1 MLTAKQ
7 TNMIAKD
14 TEQTN
19 TQYPIVSPLAVRLSR
34 NISMRRHFLGLTQA
48 QLAERL
54 GVETETLSRFERG
67 KTVPSLE
74 KLERLADVLL
84 TTISELLSERP
95 KVADDDAIIISS
107 FLYRLPPKDRK
118 FALGML
124 KQLCEYLEGHSS
136 KEQVLIDECTEVK
149 N

>member
-19 TQYPIVSPLAVRLSR
+19 TQDPIVSPLAVRLSR
-34 NISMRRHFLGLTQA
+34 NISLRRHFLGLTQA

-95 KVADDDAIIISS
+95 KVVDDDAIIISS
-107 FLYRLPPKDRK
+107 CLYRLTPKDRK

-136 KEQVLIDECTEVK
+136 KEPVLIDEYTEDK

>member
-1 MLTAKQ
+1 MIDKDTNQ
-7 TNMIAKD
+7 TNPQDPTVA
-14 TEQTN
+14 
-19 TQYPIVSPLAVRLSR
+19 PLALRLSR
-34 NISMRRHFLGLTQA
+34 NISMRRQVLGLTQA

-67 KTVPSLE
+67 KNVPSLAR
-74 KLERLADVLL
+74 LERLADVLL

-95 KVADDDAIIISS
+95 KVADDDAIIISYW
-107 FLYRLPPKDRK
+107 LYRLAPKDRK

-124 KQLCEYLEGHSS
+124 KQFCEYLGGHGAGLIFSGS
-136 KEQVLIDECTEVK
+136 KEPVLVDKSTEDK